1 MVTIR
6 KWLILVSGIMFA
18 LKLMVGCGGGDIE
31 TYSAA
36 ELVINIGINKQFA
49 IDLGSNPTTGHGLQ

>member
-1 MVTIR
+1 
-6 KWLILVSGIMFA
+6 MFA
-18 LKLMVGCGGGDIE
+18 LKLMAGCGGGDIE

-49 IDLGSNPTTGHGLQ
+49 IDLGSNHTTGHGWQESYDESFLELTEKS